1 MIGIVVFTHGSV
13 ATGLVETAQTILD
26 DAPGLVAVE
35 LAPDLDRQA
44 AWARLDAALAAADTG
59 GGVIVLV
66 DMFGGTPSNLAMARL
81 ADGDVEVVTGV
92 NLAMVL
98 RAAQRREGRAVG
110 DLAADVV
117 AYGRRNVT
125 SSAGWL
131 RTSAGSPEPAAP
143 APADPPEG
151 TP

>member
-1 MIGIVVFTHGSV
+1 MDRGGAMVGIVVFTHGSV
-13 ATGLVETAQTILD
+13 ATGLVETARTILGD
-26 DAPGLVAVE
+26 CPGLVAVE
-35 LAPDLDRQA
+35 LDPDLDRQS
-44 AWARLDAALAAADTG
+44 AWARLDTALAAADSG

-98 RAAQRREGRAVG
+98 RAAQRRPSLGLSE
-110 DLAADVV
+110 LAADVV

-131 RTSAGSPEPAAP
+131 RTPAAAP
-143 APADPPEG
+143 A
-151 TP
+151 T

>member
-13 ATGLVETAQTILD
+13 ATGLVETARTILGPT
-26 DAPGLVAVE
+26 PGLVAVE
-35 LAPDLDRQA
+35 LDPDLEREA
-44 AWARLDAALAAADTG
+44 AWARLDTALATADRG
-59 GGVIVLV
+59 AGVIVLV

-98 RAAQRREGRAVG
+98 RSVQHREGRALA

-131 RTSAGSPEPAAP
+131 RT
-143 APADPPEG
+143 PPGPKTECES
-151 TP
+151 